1 MRILMLGW
9 EFPPFISGGL
19 GTACH
24 GLTTALDK
32 QGHDVVFVLPK
43 AVDRSMSSHVE
54 LLSPEVAQEH
64 TKENQPDESPPERRL
79 KRSVVTF
86 DAGEGPEGLEF
97 RLKGFTN
104 VEFLGIPTEFGV
116 TSPYPG
122 GEFGAP
128 GVPTTDGRRVIAL
141 TELERLRKAGERLT
155 GTYEIVE
162 DEDMAEILA
171 ALGAPVGPSA
181 PASNTSAKEAGTDY
195 AGDVLGAAR
204 EYARLVLK
212 LCRDRDFDVIHAH
225 DWMTYPAGMALGRVT
240 GKPLVAHIHS
250 TEFDR
255 SGEHV
260 NQPVYEIERRGMHAA
275 ARVIAVSAL
284 TKNIV
289 ARRYGVDASKIR
301 VVYNGVEQGEDF
313 GPSPESE
320 ISPKDKIVLFL
331 GRITMQ
337 KGPEYFVKAAKRV
350 LDKVENVK
358 FIVAGNGDLARR
370 MIEQA
375 AELGIG
381 HKVLFTGFLRG
392 RDVAK
397 VFQMADCYVMPSVSE
412 PFGIA
417 PLEAMSHDTPVI
429 ISKQSGVSEVV
440 THALKV
446 DFWDTEEMANKIVA
460 VLKYPPLSQTL
471 KHHGRMELRRL
482 TWDGAAEKCVGVYGQ
497 AIEAVGGKVA
507 AAIPS
512 AG

>member
-24 GLTTALDK
+24 GLTKALDK
-32 QGHDVVFVLPK
+32 QGHEVIFVLPK

-54 LLSPEVAQEH
+54 LLSPELV
-64 TKENQPDESPPERRL
+64 TKGETSAGVPVEAAKRL

-86 DAGEGPEGLEF
+86 DAGEGPEGTEF

-104 VEFLGIPTEFGV
+104 VEFMGIPTESGF

-122 GEFGAP
+122 GAFGEP
-128 GVPTTDGRRVIAL
+128 GIPTTDGRRVISL

-162 DEDMAEILA
+162 DEDMAEILT
-171 ALGAPVGPSA
+171 ALGSSHSVQSSGQ
-181 PASNTSAKEAGTDY
+181 SAKEAGADY
-195 AGDVLGAAR
+195 AGDVMASAR

-212 LCRDRDFDVIHAH
+212 LCRDKPFDVIHAH

-260 NQPVYEIERRGMHAA
+260 NQPVYDIERRGMHAA

-289 ARRYGVDASKIR
+289 ARRYGVEPSKIR
-301 VVYNGVEQGEDF
+301 VVYNGVQQDENFVPDPQ
-313 GPSPESE
+313 SE

-337 KGPEYFVKAAKRV
+337 KGPEYFVQAAKRV
-350 LDKVENVK
+350 LEKVENVK
-358 FIVAGNGDLARR
+358 FIVAGNGDLARK

-397 VFQMADCYVMPSVSE
+397 VFKMADCYVMPSVSE

-446 DFWDTEEMANKIVA
+446 DFWDTDQMANKIIA
-460 VLKYPPLSQTL
+460 VLRYPPLSQTL
-471 KHHGRMELRRL
+471 KKHGRMELRRL
-482 TWDGAAEKCVGVYGQ
+482 TWEGAAEKCVSVYTQ
-497 AIEAVGGKVA
+497 AIEDVGGRVA
-507 AAIPS
+507 AAVPT